1 MRKSS
6 GKTQEKPIC
15 SVGIYGR
22 HSSDK
27 QNPTSADDQIR
38 RIIYH
43 IERKNLPLIK
53 YPAASY
59 DLIVDENW
67 VLKDEAETGKVA
79 TRKGYNRLL
88 EGIRNKAFDAIIVD
102 DLSRLTRDLGDQLEL
117 FDLLRFHKIELFSVC
132 DGASSESSNARVH
145 FIVKGLVNELGNE
158 GHALRTKR
166 GQEVRVLQGYSTG
179 DICYGYY
186 SEPTQT
192 RTTGG
197 RETPSHYAIKI
208 NPKEAKVVQLI
219 FELKAK
225 GMGYSAISKYL
236 NDRQIPS
243 TTRGQKITGR
253 HCNWSNSLIR
263 KILTR
268 RKYIGDWDWGKT
280 TRMRNPDSGKIVK
293 VDQAQNLWVEH
304 LEGKQLREDLIIVN
318 TELWNTVQNLID
330 RTTKI
335 FQETKSKVAAM
346 NEAKQV
352 ALSSGAL
359 LAGILHC
366 SQCGGQFLQITGRRG
381 GYYGCYTHHR
391 KDKSACSNKRLIN
404 RPKVES
410 KVIEKVQSI
419 LLDQKNLE
427 LATKI
432 LNEKVKQRMAEN
444 PENLKQL
451 GKRKLD
457 IEKDLKRLLDFVMKD
472 GGGALSTVRDAMTDQ
487 ERQLDMIKQKIRSAE
502 HLNKNRILV
511 TPFTLKDK
519 YQRLAGYFAKE
530 PRIANAALR
539 QLIPGGIICAPK
551 VSSEKKNHNQN
562 NSEWTLYG
570 RILVGVSDG
579 FSNLGIGGG
588 DVIAPTC

>member
-1 MRKSS
+1 
-6 GKTQEKPIC
+6 
-15 SVGIYGR
+15 VGIYGR

-38 RIIYH
+38 RINYH
-43 IERKNLPLIK
+43 IERKSLALIK

-59 DLIVDENW
+59 DLIVNEEW

-88 EGIRNKAFDAIIVD
+88 QGIRSKAFDAIIVD

-117 FDLLRFHKIELFSVC
+117 FDLLRFHKIELYSVC

-186 SEPTQT
+186 SEPTQI

-208 NPKEAKVVQLI
+208 NPEEAKIVRLI

-225 GMGYSAISKYL
+225 GMGYSGIAKYL
-236 NDRQIPS
+236 NDRQVPS

-253 HCNWSNSLIR
+253 QCNWNNSLIR
-263 KILTR
+263 KMLTR

-304 LEGKQLREDLIIVN
+304 LEGKEVREDLVIVDSD
-318 TELWNTVQNLID
+318 LWNTVQTMID
-330 RTTKI
+330 RTTKKY
-335 FQETKSKVAAM
+335 QDTKSKVAAM
-346 NEAKQV
+346 NEAKQS
-352 ALSSGAL
+352 ALSSGAI

-366 SQCGGQFLQITGRRG
+366 SHCGGQFLQITGRRG

-391 KDKSACSNKRLIN
+391 KDKTACNNRRLIN
-404 RPKVES
+404 RVKVES

-419 LLDQKNLE
+419 LLDPTNIE
-427 LATKI
+427 LATKL
-432 LNEKVKQRMAEN
+432 LNEKVKQRIAGN
-444 PENLKQL
+444 PENVKLL
-451 GKRKLD
+451 TKRKLD
-457 IEKDLKRLLDFVMKD
+457 IEKDLKRLLSFVMSD
-472 GGGALSTVRDAMTDQ
+472 GGGGLSTIREAMTEQ
-487 ERQLDMIKQKIRSAE
+487 ERQLDMIKQKLRAAE

-511 TPFTLKDK
+511 TPFALQDK
-519 YQRLAGYFAKE
+519 YLRLASYFAKE

-539 QLIPGGIICAPK
+539 QLIPGGIACDPK

-588 DVIAPTC
+588 AGN